1 MAGAG
6 CRARTPTGPEKAGNC
21 QRNGVQADSDPAAVP
36 GMDRQDY
43 NAPHAKYRLPAPH
56 YEKIAV
62 PDNF

>member
-1 MAGAG
+1 MESSKKPKLPA
-6 CRARTPTGPEKAGNC
+6 
-21 QRNGVQADSDPAAVP
+21 DPAAEP